1 MSSSDRSYVGVLFT
15 NEEQKK
21 ETLAIH
27 SKLVYGV
34 TDVDHRA
41 QNGSTHNHVFLDFQ
55 TSTNNNKKQNEKA
68 SRKRAVYVL
77 FLHSILISMAHDFV

>member
-1 MSSSDRSYVGVLFT
+1 MFFT

-27 SKLVYGV
+27 SKLVYV
-34 TDVDHRA
+34 TDVDRWA

-55 TSTNNNKKQNEKA
+55 STNNNKKQNEKA
-68 SRKRAVYVL
+68 SGKLAVYVL